1 MTDKAAIAKVTST
14 GTRSLANAA
23 ADARIKAG
31 KAQAQRVGH
40 EKDAQADHYGRLLS
54 ADIGM
59 SKNDVLQ
66 YTFLSSLQDTKKDAN
81 MFVGYKKVPILTE
94 AGKDV
99 PLLKNVVP

>member
-1 MTDKAAIAKVTST
+1 MTDKAAIAITAS
-14 GTRSLANAA
+14 GTRSFAKAA
-23 ADARIKAG
+23 ADATIKAG
-31 KAQAQRVGH
+31 KAQAERIGH
-40 EKDAQADHYGRLLS
+40 EKDAQAEHYGRLLS

-59 SKNDVLQ
+59 SINDVLQ
-66 YTFLSSLQDTKKDAN
+66 YTFLSSLQDTQKDAN